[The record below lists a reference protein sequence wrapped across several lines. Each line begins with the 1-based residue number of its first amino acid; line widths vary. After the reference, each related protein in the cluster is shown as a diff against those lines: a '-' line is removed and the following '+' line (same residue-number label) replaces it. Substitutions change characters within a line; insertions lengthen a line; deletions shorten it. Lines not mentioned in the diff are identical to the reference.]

1 MTSNENQKKLA
12 EDLDKVF
19 AEYDSKTHGYLE
31 IAVIG
36 EVSSGKSS
44 FLNALFD
51 CPKSEPKFSVS
62 ARAGETKVVK
72 FELIGSHLRI
82 LDTPGLQDTDKTNS
96 EKTKNLLNKGVD
108 IGILVL
114 QGAATESQR
123 ANLDLLKEKTNKNGT
138 ENFFVVLN
146 KVDQHSKEILQQIK
160 IQWREVL
167 NLDPN
172 TQIYEVSCKGYDD
185 KDKLIDPITSEEM
198 DIPIDEFGIPKTIR
212 GVQDVKDEI
221 FKVCFSNGKIA
232 FIANA
237 VSQKQPAAMGIIAT
251 ACAASVGAI
260 LVPGTALIIGATQ
273 ATAISSLFFLYK
285 GSFPDKTEVARIMS
299 VFGKGTGLGLG
310 AVTASFVM
318 SFLPPTGVLE
328 LSSIMI
334 IVPYMSASLLL
345 VNFLLS
351 KGMEIKNSDTLD
363 HEFERVNKKLIKAVA
378 TVNFL
383 DIPKIS
389 KADFWRKLL
398 ANVQITL

>member
-19 AEYDSKTHGYLE
+19 AEYDSKTHGHLD

-51 CPKSEPKFSVS
+51 CPKSEPIFSVS
-62 ARAGETKVVK
+62 ARAGETKVVEFK
-72 FELIGSHLRI
+72 EIGSHLRI

-96 EKTKNLLNKGVD
+96 EKTKNLLNNEGVD
-108 IGILVL
+108 IGILIL

-123 ANLDLLKEKTNKNGT
+123 ANFDLLKEKTKDV
-138 ENFFVVLN
+138 FVVLN
-146 KVDQHSKEILQQIK
+146 KIDQHSKEILQQIE
-160 IQWREVL
+160 IQWRNVL

-172 TQIYEVSCKGYDD
+172 TQIYKVSCKGYDD
-185 KDKLIDPITSEEM
+185 KDKLINPINSEER
-198 DIPIDEFGIPKTIR
+198 DIPVDEFGIPQTIR

-232 FIANA
+232 FIAKE

-251 ACAASVGAI
+251 ACVASVGAV
-260 LVPGTALIIGATQ
+260 LVPGTALIIGAAQ
-273 ATAISSLFFLYK
+273 ATAISSLFFLYR
-285 GSFPDKTEVARIMS
+285 GSFPDKTEVARIIS

-310 AVTASFVM
+310 AVTASIVM
-318 SFLPPTGVLE
+318 SFLPPTGVFDIAA
-328 LSSIMI
+328 IMI

-351 KGMEIKNSDTLD
+351 KGMEIKNSDALD

-378 TVNFL
+378 TADWRN
-383 DIPKIS
+383 INKIN